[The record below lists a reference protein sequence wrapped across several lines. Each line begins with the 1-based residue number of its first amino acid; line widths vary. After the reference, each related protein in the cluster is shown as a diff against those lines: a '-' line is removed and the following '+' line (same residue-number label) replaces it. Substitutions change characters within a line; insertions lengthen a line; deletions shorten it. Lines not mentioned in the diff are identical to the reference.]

1 MLVCANFTRR
11 YNHNGISAVQKALK
25 WQIVL

>member
-25 WQIVL
+25 